1 MLILGFILGK
11 LKKVTRWHCCWKILK
26 RLIKVVI
33 TPLLSQLQ
41 GWPGWQKNGTMLRYL
56 HLVVFCAK
64 IEPKIEKIQK
74 TIRKQGFFDDF
85 LSILTVFW
93 SLLNFG
99 SILAQKLNRF
109 ICEKKNWIFWHPGHP
124 WSCESSGEGKIR
136 ALSDTVSGCRL
147 TGRFT
152 TFCRYLMS
160 KLKFFKNVSF
170 LQGKFIFLLDHFFQ
184 NQNGNF

>member
-41 GWPGWQKNGTMLRYL
+41 GWPGWQMNGTMLRYL
-56 HLVVFCAK
+56 DLVVFCAR
-64 IEPKIEKIQK
+64 IEPKMEKIRK
-74 TIRKQGFFDDF
+74 TIRKQGFFDDL

-109 ICEKKNWIFWHPGHP
+109 ICKKKNWIFWHPGHP
-124 WSCESSGEGKIR
+124 CESSGVGKIR
-136 ALSDTVSGCRL
+136 ALSDTVL
-147 TGRFT
+147 Y
-152 TFCRYLMS
+152 RYIFLRACMHWRRIFFS
-160 KLKFFKNVSF
+160 QHYMLYLKFNSF
-170 LQGKFIFLLDHFFQ
+170 FITQFLK
-184 NQNGNF
+184 

>member
-1 MLILGFILGK
+1 M
-11 LKKVTRWHCCWKILK
+11 
-26 RLIKVVI
+26 I

-56 HLVVFCAK
+56 HLVCFCAR
-64 IEPKIEKIQK
+64 IEPKLSKLQK
-74 TIRKQGFFDDF
+74 TTRKQGFFDDF

-93 SLLNFG
+93 SLFNFG

-136 ALSDTVSGCRL
+136 ALSDTVFANTTCWKLDEWIGWKWFLKEHYSGKNINFVFKYTFFILYVKWNHDFFSPIYECFFYQNL
-147 TGRFT
+147 TFW
-152 TFCRYLMS
+152 FS
-160 KLKFFKNVSF
+160 V
-170 LQGKFIFLLDHFFQ
+170 H
-184 NQNGNF
+184 